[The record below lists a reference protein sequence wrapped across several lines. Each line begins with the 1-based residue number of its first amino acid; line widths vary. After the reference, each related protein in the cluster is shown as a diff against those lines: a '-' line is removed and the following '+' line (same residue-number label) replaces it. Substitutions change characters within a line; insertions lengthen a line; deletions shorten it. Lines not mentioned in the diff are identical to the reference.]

1 MCIYRYIILSLVVS
15 LTSVFSSDGRHTSPE
30 LAKRLLG
37 HRRMITEIRDQIQ
50 SDAEALASKKLL
62 DIQLH
67 VILVAQEAVAIED
80 KLSRIDDSE
89 LSWDNLYPYDETI
102 NSLTACYLALGG
114 MVASQEKNNGV
125 QDQLST
131 VRDLI
136 VRYSALSQKHEYRMF
151 DAFFMREDGLDHG
164 KCREVW
170 LNHNPSAIAI
180 LFEGVKTYDEFTTRL
195 FNVPIHNF
203 VALIRKKSDPD
214 KDPTVQQGW
223 KLHVSARSETA
234 LKVASI
240 VLPLLAHNNVA
251 HKIVGSIAFLE
262 RLNSDDIQRGKFI
275 TIYPENDVQAL
286 QIARLL
292 DKALTDNE
300 LTDKDFYCVRND
312 LQLGKTGGLS
322 ARYGAFSGQL
332 LVVLD
337 ENGDPVMENGVQKM
351 ILDDRDAGYKPSFIR
366 KKPFD
371 ELLSVRL
378 IRRGAQTNIRVTSP
392 SGDIS

>member
-1 MCIYRYIILSLVVS
+1 M
-15 LTSVFSSDGRHTSPE
+15 TSVLSSDGRHTPPE

-50 SDAEALASKKLL
+50 SDAETLASKKLS
-62 DIQLH
+62 DIQH
-67 VILVAQEAVAIED
+67 RVSLVKQAAITLED
-80 KLSRIDDSE
+80 SLSKIDDSE
-89 LSWDNLYPYDETI
+89 LNWDNLYSYDETI
-102 NSLTACYLALGG
+102 NSLTACYLAL
-114 MVASQEKNNGV
+114 SKNNGG
-125 QDQLST
+125 QEQLFE
-131 VRDLI
+131 VRNLI
-136 VRYSALSQKHEYRMF
+136 IQYTILSKKHEYRMF
-151 DAFFMREDGLDHG
+151 DAFFMKEGDLDHE

-170 LNHNPSAIAI
+170 LNYNPSAIAI

-195 FNVPIHNF
+195 FNMPLHSF
-203 VALIRKKSDPD
+203 VTLIRKKSDPD
-214 KDPTVQQGW
+214 KEPTLQQGW
-223 KLHVSARSETA
+223 KLHVSAQSKTA

-240 VLPLLAHNNVA
+240 VLPLLAQNNVA

-262 RLNSDDIQRGKFI
+262 RLNSDDVQRGKFI
-275 TIYPENDVQAL
+275 TIYPEDDVQAL

-292 DKALTDNE
+292 DKALTDNK

-351 ILDDRDAGYKPSFIR
+351 ILDDRNAGYKPSFIR
-366 KKPFD
+366 KKPFA
-371 ELLSVRL
+371 ELLGVRL
-378 IRRGAQTNIRVTSP
+378 IRRGAQVNIAFPDS
-392 SGDIS
+392 SKNS